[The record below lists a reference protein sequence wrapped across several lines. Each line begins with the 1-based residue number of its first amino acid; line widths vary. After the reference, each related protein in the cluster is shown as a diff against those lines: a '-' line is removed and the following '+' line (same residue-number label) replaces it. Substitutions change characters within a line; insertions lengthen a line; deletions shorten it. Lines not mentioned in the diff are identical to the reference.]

1 MDRTLAIVKPDAFE
15 KGYMGDIISMILADG
30 FYISNIKIIKM
41 TKRQAA
47 KFYEVHKDRPFY
59 EDLQTYMSSGHIVPM
74 VLYRPDAVNEFRRL
88 IGATDPLL
96 AAEGT
101 IRKRFAT
108 NKSYNA
114 IHGSDSVEN
123 AEKEAHFFFKESEI
137 VANLHS

>member
-15 KGYMGDIISMILADG
+15 KGYMGDIIAMILADG

-74 VLYRPDAVNEFRRL
+74 VLYRSDAVNEFRRL
-88 IGATDPLL
+88 IGPTDPLL
-96 AAEGT
+96 ADEGT

-114 IHGSDSVEN
+114 IHGSDSTEN
-123 AEKEAHFFFKESEI
+123 AEKEVHFFFKESEI
-137 VANLHS
+137 VANLHF